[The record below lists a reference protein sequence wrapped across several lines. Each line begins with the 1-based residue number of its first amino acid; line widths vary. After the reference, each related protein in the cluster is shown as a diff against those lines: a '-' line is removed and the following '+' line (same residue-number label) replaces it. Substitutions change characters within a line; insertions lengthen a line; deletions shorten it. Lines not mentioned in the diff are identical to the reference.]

1 MFSSAYVCEVG
12 VLPASG
18 VAANWII
25 TLTSSEQWRSERK
38 EGRGKKCSLLG
49 QTCVLH
55 RRQDESSTI
64 KNV

>member
-38 EGRGKKCSLLG
+38 EGRVKEVQLAGSDLCPAP
-49 QTCVLH
+49 QTG
-55 RRQDESSTI
+55 
-64 KNV
+64 